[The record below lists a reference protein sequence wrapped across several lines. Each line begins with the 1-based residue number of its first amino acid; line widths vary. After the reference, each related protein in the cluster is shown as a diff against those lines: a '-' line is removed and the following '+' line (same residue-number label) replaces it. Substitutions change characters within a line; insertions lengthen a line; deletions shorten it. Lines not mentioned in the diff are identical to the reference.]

1 MKKKKKRVLSIIEL
15 NHIEEVK
22 VVWAKLNNGIT
33 CNQILEDLCLGLD
46 VVKRY
51 KESRYF
57 YFDYLNEIATILAGK
72 RTKIIN
78 DSDFKEYLD
87 DEVSDK
93 KVQLASECKTTYY
106 NAHSDEYS
114 DVNTAWESLIS
125 TKPNWTV
132 SLI

>member
-15 NHIEEVK
+15 NNIEEVK
-22 VVWAKLNNGIT
+22 VVWAKLNDGIT
-33 CNQILEDLCLGLD
+33 CNQIFEDLCLDVD

-57 YFDYLNEIATILAGK
+57 YFDYLNEIATILVGK

-87 DEVSDK
+87 DEIDDSDDEETK
-93 KVQLASECKTTYY
+93 KLKESKTKEAKLIALEAHLLRYY
-106 NAHSDEYS
+106 KKAHM
-114 DVNTAWESLIS
+114 I
-125 TKPNWTV
+125 
-132 SLI
+132 

>member
-87 DEVSDK
+87 DEIDDSDDEETK
-93 KVQLASECKTTYY
+93 KLKESKTKEAKLIALEAHLLRYY
-106 NAHSDEYS
+106 KKAHM
-114 DVNTAWESLIS
+114 I
-125 TKPNWTV
+125 
-132 SLI
+132 

>member
-33 CNQILEDLCLGLD
+33 CNQILEDLCLDLE

-87 DEVSDK
+87 DEIDDSDDEETKNLKESKTKEAKLIALEAYLLRYYK
-93 KVQLASECKTTYY
+93 K
-106 NAHSDEYS
+106 AHM
-114 DVNTAWESLIS
+114 I
-125 TKPNWTV
+125 
-132 SLI
+132 